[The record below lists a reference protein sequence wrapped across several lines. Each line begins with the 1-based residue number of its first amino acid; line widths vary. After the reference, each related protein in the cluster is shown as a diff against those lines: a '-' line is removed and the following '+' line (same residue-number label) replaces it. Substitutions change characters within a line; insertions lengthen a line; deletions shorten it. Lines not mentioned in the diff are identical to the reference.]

1 MHSILCYAGIFQYLD
16 VVLYSAI
23 FNDTPIEFAKSM
35 YRLNI
40 ISNESYNTLIKLNL
54 LKHSH
59 KANILT
65 NLLMEDISDPK
76 TYGIFKNNL
85 KNTHSYKKLYHQI
98 DYIG

>member
-1 MHSILCYAGIFQYLD
+1 MQEYFNIWVWFYIQQ
-16 VVLYSAI
+16 

-40 ISNESYNTLIKLNL
+40 ISNESYNNLIKLNL

-76 TYGIFKNNL
+76 TYRIFKNNL
-85 KNTHSYKKLYHQI
+85 KNMHSYKKLYHQI